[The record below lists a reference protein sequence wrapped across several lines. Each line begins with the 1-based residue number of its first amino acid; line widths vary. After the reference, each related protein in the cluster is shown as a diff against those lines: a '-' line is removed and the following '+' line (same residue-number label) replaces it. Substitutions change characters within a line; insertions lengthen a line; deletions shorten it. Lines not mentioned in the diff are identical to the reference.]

1 MSTPTRWVLVSASLA
16 AACVVVVA
24 CASGGAKGSDSVD
37 AGDTSQHDASV
48 TLPDA
53 GMQMPPDAA
62 PPKLDAS
69 VPVADAFVPP
79 PDAPPNSIFCS
90 SNSQCTVAGE
100 CCFTFGGPM
109 GFCTPGTIVLGQCV
123 PQ

>member
-1 MSTPTRWVLVSASLA
+1 MSRPTRWVLVSASLA
-16 AACVVVVA
+16 VACVLVVA
-24 CASGGAKGSDSVD
+24 CASGGAKGNDSVD
-37 AGDTSQHDASV
+37 AGDDTRQDASV
-48 TLPDA
+48 TPPD
-53 GMQMPPDAA
+53 GGTTMPPDAA
-62 PPKLDAS
+62 QPKPDAS
-69 VPVADAFVPP
+69 VPMADAFVP

-109 GFCTPGTIVLGQCV
+109 GFCTPGTVVLGQCV

>member
-1 MSTPTRWVLVSASLA
+1 MSKPTRWVLVFASLA
-16 AACVVVVA
+16 AACVLAVA

-37 AGDTSQHDASV
+37 AGDTGQQDASV
-48 TLPDA
+48 TPPDS
-53 GMQMPPDAA
+53 GTTLPPDAA
-62 PPKLDAS
+62 TPTPDAF

-90 SNSQCTVAGE
+90 ANNQCTVAGE